1 MNYTAACAAEGSF
14 AVIRSIMW
22 AHGRTSKDAGSL
34 GGTSLLLAVKRQ
46 KLPCAREHL
55 LINQNYTEFFFFLGG
70 EPDRS
75 LQSPLQGKLKVIFFT
90 CVLTRAV
97 HICAHIPRPD
107 AQPYAPLCFC
117 RSPKPNTNKG
127 SCILKS
133 VGSLTFTWLL
143 CKHLRELHK
152 FQPRGSAPRRA
163 EPYNSLQLK
172 AESKAIGLA
181 QHCAPMDLLFQFPSF
196 AAAQPLREKAH
207 RHLPRA
213 AQGCCSRSPR
223 AARARGLCRL
233 TCTHTAEKPTARN
246 RLCRTHGT
254 VVAPNRSQA
263 AGSTDPGHV
272 GTFWAVRLLVPSR

>member
-1 MNYTAACAAEGSF
+1 MG
-14 AVIRSIMW
+14 
-22 AHGRTSKDAGSL
+22 GRGR
-34 GGTSLLLAVKRQ
+34 GGL
-46 KLPCAREHL
+46 
-55 LINQNYTEFFFFLGG
+55 

-90 CVLTRAV
+90 CLLTRAV

-181 QHCAPMDLLFQFPSF
+181 RHCAPMDLLFQMVSKLSL
-196 AAAQPLREKAH
+196 QQLSLSGR
-207 RHLPRA
+207 
-213 AQGCCSRSPR
+213 
-223 AARARGLCRL
+223 
-233 TCTHTAEKPTARN
+233 KPTGI
-246 RLCRTHGT
+246 CP
-254 VVAPNRSQA
+254 APHQDA
-263 AGSTDPGHV
+263 APAPPGQP
-272 GTFWAVRLLVPSR
+272 VPAGFAG

>member
-1 MNYTAACAAEGSF
+1 
-14 AVIRSIMW
+14 MW

-55 LINQNYTEFFFFLGG
+55 LINQNYTEFFFFFGG

-152 FQPRGSAPRRA
+152 FQPRGSAPHRA

-181 QHCAPMDLLFQFPSF
+181 QHCAPMDLLFQTVSKLCSSSASPGESPPAF
-196 AAAQPLREKAH
+196 APRRTGMLLPHPQGSLC
-207 RHLPRA
+207 PRA
-213 AQGCCSRSPR
+213 LPANLHPHR
-223 AARARGLCRL
+223 
-233 TCTHTAEKPTARN
+233 
-246 RLCRTHGT
+246 
-254 VVAPNRSQA
+254 
-263 AGSTDPGHV
+263 
-272 GTFWAVRLLVPSR
+272 